1 MPNNKSTSEIEKL
14 VSSVKIALLDPFGHA
29 IDGLKYKILQGEKIV
44 ARGITDGHGRVQQ
57 FASELGKELSIQ
69 VEHFTTGAMTQIH
82 QLTPWNEKMSLKLV
96 SGKVKYKTQFSAD
109 KGAPGDYKRKTH
121 VVVRGDTLS
130 GIAAKNSTTAQAIAT
145 LNNIPLESTLHIAQ
159 VLKLPSAQPVAA
171 VAEAPAA
178 APGPAPTPAPA
189 KTTKSSAASPT
200 VPEAEP
206 TATVTP
212 PPRPTSGPV
221 PSNVPPPAQ
230 LADGRGENGTPK
242 TTVALQ
248 CNQQSCIKLGDKGF
262 LIEELNVRLMGFGN
276 TTSSPTA
283 WNEFTAKTE
292 NAVKQFQR
300 DYMGVPETGKV
311 CGGFLQA
318 LDDFCSKYPVRLDRM
333 KCPCGKCNGFG
344 SNQKDSA
351 LAGVFTDALRTKP
364 RKGVEYPGMHRAL
377 LWAFRASLFYAHEK
391 DKTLTFKFLRVSSG
405 YRCWY
410 DNAGFLNGRANSKT
424 KRNSTNHMGNA
435 LDLQWTEGKSTIRC
449 TGASVD
455 KLREKIFV
463 KRLGA
468 QLGWEKANTASLET
482 AEDGATNWVHLDVR
496 ELEPQY
502 KDMRYYAVT
511 QSGVDGDSML
521 EIARREGRL
530 TLVACGGVRPTATNK
545 PAAEPADTSQRKP
558 VASLSTSKKCI
569 EFIKG
574 WEKLSLQPYDDSK
587 GYCTIGWGRLIANKK
602 CSDLSNDQNFKP
614 YKNGIDKAKADALLE
629 LDIKDAESKVK
640 AAIQV
645 PILQQEYDA
654 LVSLIFNL
662 GGFKNCPKLLSKINT
677 KDYSGCCDEFADITN
692 SGNTGLVKRRKA
704 EMAIFRNNSYD
715 STH

>member
-1 MPNNKSTSEIEKL
+1 MPNKNKSTSEIEQL

-44 ARGITDGHGRVQQ
+44 ARGMTDGHGRVQQ

-96 SGKVKYKTQFSAD
+96 SGKVKYKTQLAAD
-109 KGAPGDYKRKTH
+109 KGTPGDYKRKTH

-130 GIAAKNSTTAQAIAT
+130 GIAAKNGTTAQAIAT
-145 LNNIPLESTLHIAQ
+145 LNGIALESTLHIGQ
-159 VLKLPSAQPVAA
+159 VLKVPSGKSVAA
-171 VAEAPAA
+171 APAA
-178 APGPAPTPAPA
+178 TPAPA
-189 KTTKSSAASPT
+189 APPVPASTTTTDSVADSS
-200 VPEAEP
+200 
-206 TATVTP
+206 TAPVKPSTAPDTNP
-212 PPRPTSGPV
+212 PPVVVPV
-221 PSNVPPPAQ
+221 NVPPPPTVS
-230 LADGRGENGTPK
+230 DSRGENGTPK

-276 TTSSPTA
+276 TISAPTA

-311 CGGFLQA
+311 CGGFLHA
-318 LDDFCSKYPVRLDRM
+318 LDEFRTKYPVHLEHM
-333 KCPCGKCNGFG
+333 KCHCGKCDGFG
-344 SNQKDSA
+344 NNQKDSA
-351 LAGVFTDALRTKP
+351 LAGVFTDAQRTKP

-377 LWAFRASLFYAHEK
+377 LWAFRASLLYAHEK

-435 LDLQWTEGKSTIRC
+435 LDLQWTEGNSTTRC
-449 TGASVD
+449 IGTSVD

-468 QLGWEKANTASLET
+468 QLGWEKINTISLET
-482 AEDGATNWVHLDVR
+482 AEDGARNWVHLDVR

-502 KDMRYYAVT
+502 KDTRYYAVT

-521 EIARREGRL
+521 EIARRDGRL
-530 TLVACGGVRPTATNK
+530 ALVACGGVRPTAVNK
-545 PAAEPADTSQRKP
+545 PAAEPADTSQRKS
-558 VASLSTSKKCI
+558 VASLSISKKGI

-574 WEKLSLQPYDDSK
+574 WEKLSLKPYDDSE
-587 GYCTIGWGRLIANKK
+587 GYCTIGWGRLIAKNK
-602 CSDLSNDQNFKP
+602 CSDLTNDKNFKP
-614 YKNGIDKAKADALLE
+614 YKDGIDKAKADALLE
-629 LDIKDAESKVK
+629 LDIKDTESKVK
-640 AAIQV
+640 AAVQA
-645 PILQQEYDA
+645 PMLQQEYDA

-662 GGFKNCPKLLSKINT
+662 GGFKKCPKLLSKLNT

-692 SGNTGLVKRRKA
+692 NGTTGLVKRRKA
-704 EMAIFRNNSYD
+704 EMVIFRNNVYD